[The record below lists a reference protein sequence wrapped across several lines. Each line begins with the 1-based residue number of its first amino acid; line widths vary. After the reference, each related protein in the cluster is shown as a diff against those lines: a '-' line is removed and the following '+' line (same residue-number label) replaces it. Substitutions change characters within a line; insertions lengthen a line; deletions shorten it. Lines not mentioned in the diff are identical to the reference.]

1 MQDALKRRS
10 RAPDAKEVIRRVL
23 LLLAFVAAVLIIVS
37 MERSNRPEIPPPR
50 AAAAAPTDGVRCFRQ
65 GGFANDCRGL
75 DRLELARGGPGG
87 QGLPS
92 FKDPAVRYALAHP
105 REYPVINNDT
115 PQCLRPRKPAPGGT
129 PA

>member
-50 AAAAAPTDGVRCFRQ
+50 AAAAPTDGVRCFRQ
-65 GGFANDCRGL
+65 GGFANYCRCL